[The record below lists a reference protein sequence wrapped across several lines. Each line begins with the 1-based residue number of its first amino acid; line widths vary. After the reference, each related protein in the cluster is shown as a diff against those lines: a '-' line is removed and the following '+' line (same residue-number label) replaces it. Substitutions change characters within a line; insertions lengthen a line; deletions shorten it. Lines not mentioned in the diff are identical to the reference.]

1 MSPRALTC
9 SVFGLSLLLTG
20 CLNISN
26 PFARNSAPAAEP
38 VQTAAAAPANK
49 AAPANPAV
57 GPISGPYVCEF
68 GERVDVARHV
78 GSLELTRLG
87 KKYTLTRD
95 ANPSGLPRFLDGS
108 AARLVW
114 IDLPWKGVLLDG
126 KTQRPILSDCLPQV
140 AQAAAPA
147 AKPAR

>member
-9 SVFGLSLLLTG
+9 SVLGLSLLLAG
-20 CLNISN
+20 CISN
-26 PFARNSAPAAEP
+26 PFARSASAPAAEP
-38 VQTAAAAPANK
+38 VQTAATAAK
-49 AAPANPAV
+49 AAPQPV
-57 GPISGPYVCEF
+57 GPISGPYVCES
-68 GERVDVARHV
+68 GERIDVARHI

-126 KTQRPILSDCLPQV
+126 KTQRPILSDCLPQI
-140 AQAAAPA
+140 AQAAPA

>member
-9 SVFGLSLLLTG
+9 SVLGLSLLLAG
-20 CLNISN
+20 CISN
-26 PFARNSAPAAEP
+26 PFARSASTAAEP
-38 VQTAAAAPANK
+38 VQTAATAK
-49 AAPANPAV
+49 AAPAHPAV

-68 GERVDVARHV
+68 GERIDVARHV

-140 AQAAAPA
+140 AQAAPA